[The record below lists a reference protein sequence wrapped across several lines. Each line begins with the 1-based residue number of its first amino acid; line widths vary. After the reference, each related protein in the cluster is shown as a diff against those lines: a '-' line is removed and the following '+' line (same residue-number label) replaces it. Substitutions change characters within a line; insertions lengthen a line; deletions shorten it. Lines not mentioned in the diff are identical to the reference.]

1 MHFLLHIDCTKPY
14 NRNAHISQVICCPQ
28 LSCHNKSDTKDIFCY
43 PYLVKEL
50 KVFSEG
56 PWLFY
61 ELYLARLDINISLSH
76 SVASLRLT
84 NILDGLDHTD
94 SVLSVVSEK

>member
-14 NRNAHISQVICCPQ
+14 NQNAHISQVLCCPQ
-28 LSCHNKSDTKDIFCY
+28 LSCHNKSDKKDIFCN
-43 PYLVKEL
+43 PYFVKEL
-50 KVFSEG
+50 KIFSGG

-61 ELYLARLDINISLSH
+61 ELYPARLYINISLSH
-76 SVASLRLT
+76 SVASLCLT
-84 NILDGLDHTD
+84 NILDRLDHTD